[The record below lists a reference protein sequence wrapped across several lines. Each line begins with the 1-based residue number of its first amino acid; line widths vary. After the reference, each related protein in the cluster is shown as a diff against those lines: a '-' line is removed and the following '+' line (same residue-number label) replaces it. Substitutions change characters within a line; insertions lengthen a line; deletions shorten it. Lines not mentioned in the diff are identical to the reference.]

1 MNISPLV
8 TEEDI
13 KAVTHQLRSFW
24 IGRGK
29 KVEDLER
36 KMAAW
41 VGAKYAACFGSGT
54 AALVVA
60 LSSIGKLHVSY
71 PDDVCEAVK
80 IAVLLAGRAPGDG
93 AKLVIYPDT
102 EGDVIDFARHLPK
115 RGQVTLKA
123 RYGVFSFGA
132 LKDVSGGLGGCLVS
146 NDPIHAE
153 AYKRLSPLS
162 DINAAMIL
170 SQLSRYDG
178 KADYRKVADGTLWR
192 MG

>member
-8 TEEDI
+8 TEEDV
-13 KAVTHQLRSFW
+13 KAVTNQLRSLW
-24 IGRGK
+24 IGRGR
-29 KVEDLER
+29 KVEELER
-36 KMAAW
+36 KMAQW

-60 LSSIGKLHVSY
+60 LSTIGKLHVTY

-80 IAVLLAGRAPGDG
+80 IAVLLAGRAPGEG
-93 AKLVIYPDT
+93 TRIAIYPNTD
-102 EGDVIDFARHLPK
+102 GDVIDFARHMPR
-115 RGQVTLKA
+115 RGDVTLTA

-132 LKDVSGGLGGCLVS
+132 LKDISGGLGGCLVS

-170 SQLSRYDG
+170 SQLARYEG

-192 MG
+192 MT